1 MQERE
6 QKSARGNKRKLA
18 AMLRAKRKEK
28 MREKA
33 LELGAKQ
40 LEADKEKDA
49 KKAERAQA
57 AADELRI
64 AEVEHCCNHV
74 CP

>member
-1 MQERE
+1 
-6 QKSARGNKRKLA
+6 
-18 AMLRAKRKEK
+18 MLRAKRKEK